1 MNLGVVDTVN
11 GRRMKAKG
19 STWAGKATAGERA
32 GERARERE
40 RHWYGWHKDEAS
52 ECVWLLLLLPQ
63 EKEAAGGG
71 RSKGS
76 LSMWEGHGT
85 GDRLR
90 VLTASVKRA
99 RPAGS
104 ANRAC
109 HLKFNNILIIFWISK
124 LGETPALVSV

>member
-1 MNLGVVDTVN
+1 MDGTKMKRANACGFYCCCH
-11 GRRMKAKG
+11 RR
-19 STWAGKATAGERA
+19 R
-32 GERARERE
+32 R
-40 RHWYGWHKDEAS
+40 
-52 ECVWLLLLLPQ
+52 Q

-99 RPAGS
+99 RPTGS